1 MSHFN
6 FRAKNIIFRRLIT
19 DFVIFLIF
27 AMKIDK
33 IYFLYS
39 ITDFG
44 RENSYTYY
52 LLVLFTI
59 LKLDES
65 FSDF

>member
-19 DFVIFLIF
+19 DFVIFSIF
-27 AMKIDK
+27 AIKIVK
-33 IYFLYS
+33 IHLLCS
-39 ITDFG
+39 ITDFW

-52 LLVLFTI
+52 LLAFLTI
-59 LKLDES
+59 FKLDES